1 MVVMRKCVARYPALC
16 TQEGGG
22 LTFPMTAPGSKAA
35 SGPIET
41 RRGGT
46 SGKWAGLDTSR
57 APLPGQTT
65 LDNNNDSFPSFLEKA
80 TAHMFLPFPP
90 FGPSGWRGLSCPDRT
105 VSPKMIATPNH
116 DRRHLVKVKPMMS
129 PSLKQMV
136 TVTDRRVITDL
147 HSLASLPFACTGGW
161 GR

>member
-1 MVVMRKCVARYPALC
+1 MREGTVVGMRKCVARYPALC
-16 TQEGGG
+16 TQEGGE

-57 APLPGQTT
+57 APPPEQAT
-65 LDNNNDSFPSFLEKA
+65 LDKNVPSFLEKA

-90 FGPSGWRGLSCPDRT
+90 SVPPGGEACPALIGR
-105 VSPKMIATPNH
+105 SPPK
-116 DRRHLVKVKPMMS
+116 
-129 PSLKQMV
+129 
-136 TVTDRRVITDL
+136 
-147 HSLASLPFACTGGW
+147 
-161 GR
+161 

>member
-1 MVVMRKCVARYPALC
+1 MILYMLDTMDKPMIGTSVIRETRILPDLWPRGDYGNEGNVPGHLIK
-16 TQEGGG
+16 EGGE

-57 APLPGQTT
+57 APPPEQAN
-65 LDNNNDSFPSFLEKA
+65 LDKNVPSFLEKA

-90 FGPSGWRGLSCPDRT
+90 SVPPGGEACPALIGR
-105 VSPKMIATPNH
+105 SPPK
-116 DRRHLVKVKPMMS
+116 
-129 PSLKQMV
+129 
-136 TVTDRRVITDL
+136 
-147 HSLASLPFACTGGW
+147 
-161 GR
+161 

>member
-16 TQEGGG
+16 TQTGGG

-57 APLPGQTT
+57 APPPEQAT
-65 LDNNNDSFPSFLEKA
+65 LDKNVPSFLEKA

-105 VSPKMIATPNH
+105 VHPQMIATPNH
-116 DRRHLVKVKPMMS
+116 DRRPL
-129 PSLKQMV
+129 LK
-136 TVTDRRVITDL
+136 
-147 HSLASLPFACTGGW
+147 
-161 GR
+161 